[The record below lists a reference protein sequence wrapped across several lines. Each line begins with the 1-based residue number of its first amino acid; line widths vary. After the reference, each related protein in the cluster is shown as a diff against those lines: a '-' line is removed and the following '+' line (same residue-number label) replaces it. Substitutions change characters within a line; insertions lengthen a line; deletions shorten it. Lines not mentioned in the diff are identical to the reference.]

1 MAELLFGSH
10 RPRIVGLF
18 RSFDVAGAAGQTL
31 SCTSGGGLM
40 GSVATTSPGAENE
53 QARHEPL
60 IGHGMVVLFIA
71 LIGCFTAWG
80 VAADLTTPMVAGFK
94 RIFDMSTF
102 QASLV
107 QLAYFGAYFLLAL
120 PAAFINHRFSYKVGI
135 LTGLILAALGAFA
148 FYPASRIMTYEAFLV
163 ALFAMAAGCSIL
175 ETSANPYVMSLGS
188 ERTATR
194 RLNLA
199 QAFNPVGTNI
209 GVLLASTLILPKL
222 ADPVD
227 IASLTPA
234 QLHTI
239 RAGELGAVMA
249 PYLGLS
255 FLLILIA
262 VAIASQRAPQIVEEF
277 PDAGPHEGG
286 TGALFGVLWR
296 NKRYRFGVVAQF
308 ANVAAQVCTWTY
320 LIQYVE
326 QALGGSLE
334 KGGVYL
340 QISLLI
346 FLASRFLMTWVIGR
360 IRATRVLAVL
370 AFTAVLLCLFAMSSP
385 NLAGVIAVVSL
396 SFCLSLM
403 FPTIYGVALKGL
415 GPATKFGAAGLVMA
429 IVGGAIMPV
438 VQGKLVDATSAAL
451 SFIVPAAC
459 FAVVGLYALYDLK
472 ASPTVIGGEPA
483 RDVPPVR
490 PPLPAP
496 PAGGP
501 A

>member
-1 MAELLFGSH
+1 LSSIAE
-10 RPRIVGLF
+10 
-18 RSFDVAGAAGQTL
+18 
-31 SCTSGGGLM
+31 
-40 GSVATTSPGAENE
+40 GSVAEEPE
-53 QARHEPL
+53 QARSEPL
-60 IGHGMVVLFIA
+60 VGSGMVVLFIA
-71 LIGCFTAWG
+71 LIACFTAWG
-80 VAADLTTPMVAGFK
+80 VAQDLTTPMVAGFK

-120 PAAFINHRFSYKVGI
+120 PAAFINQRFGYKTGI
-135 LTGLILAALGAFA
+135 LTGLALAALGAFL
-148 FYPASRIMTYEAFLV
+148 FYPASKIMTYQAFLV

-175 ETSANPYVMSLGS
+175 ETSANPYVISLGS

-227 IASLTPA
+227 IGSLTPA
-234 QLHTI
+234 ELHTI
-239 RAGELGAVMA
+239 RAGELGAVMG

-262 VAIASQRAPQIVEEF
+262 VAIASQKAPPIVEEF
-277 PDAGPHEGG
+277 PDAGPHGGG
-286 TGALFGVLWR
+286 TRELFGVLWR
-296 NKRYRFGVVAQF
+296 NKRYRFGVIAQF
-308 ANVAAQVCTWTY
+308 SNVAAQVCVWTY

-334 KGGVYL
+334 KGGTYL
-340 QISLLI
+340 QVSLLV
-346 FLASRFLMTWVIGR
+346 FLASRFLMTWLIGY
-360 IRATRVLAVL
+360 IRATKVLAVL
-370 AFTAVLLCLFAMSSP
+370 AFLAVALCVFAMSSP
-385 NLAGVIAVVSL
+385 NLAGVIALVAV

-429 IVGGAIMPV
+429 IVGGAIMPL
-438 VQGKLVDATSAAL
+438 VQGKLVDSTSAAF
-451 SFIVPAAC
+451 SFIVPAGC
-459 FAVVGLYALYDLK
+459 FVVVGLYALYDLR
-472 ASPTVIGGEPA
+472 ARPSVIGGEPA
-483 RDVPPVR
+483 PDPGPTR
-490 PPLPAP
+490 PALPTQ
-496 PAGGP
+496 PAGG
-501 A
+501 AA

>member
-1 MAELLFGSH
+1 MYRLAREERDLLSSIAE
-10 RPRIVGLF
+10 
-18 RSFDVAGAAGQTL
+18 
-31 SCTSGGGLM
+31 
-40 GSVATTSPGAENE
+40 GSVAEEPENT
-53 QARHEPL
+53 RSEPL
-60 IGHGMVVLFIA
+60 VGQGMALLFIA
-71 LIGCFTAWG
+71 LVACFTAWG
-80 VAADLTTPMVAGFK
+80 VAQDLTTPMVAGFR

-120 PAAFINHRFSYKVGI
+120 PAAFINQRFGYKTGI
-135 LTGLILAALGAFA
+135 LTGLALAALGAFA

-175 ETSANPYVMSLGS
+175 ETSANPFVMSLGS

-227 IASLTPA
+227 VGSLTPA
-234 QLHTI
+234 ELHTI
-239 RAGELGAVMA
+239 RAGELGAVMG

-262 VAIASQRAPQIVEEF
+262 VAIASQKAPPIIEEF
-277 PDAGPHEGG
+277 PDAGPREAGKG
-286 TGALFGVLWR
+286 EIRRVLWR
-296 NKRYRFGVVAQF
+296 NKRYRYGVLAQF
-308 ANVAAQVCTWTY
+308 MNVAAQVCVWTY

-334 KGGVYL
+334 KGGMYL
-340 QISLLI
+340 QVSLLV
-346 FLASRFLMTWVIGR
+346 FLASRFLMTWLIGYV
-360 IRATRVLAVL
+360 RATKLLAVL
-370 AFTAVLLCLFAMSSP
+370 AFLAVAMCLFAMTSP
-385 NLAGVIAVVSL
+385 NMAGVIALVAV

-429 IVGGAIMPV
+429 IVGGAIMPL
-438 VQGKLVDATSAAL
+438 VQGTLVDSTSPAF

-459 FAVVGLYALYDLK
+459 FVVVGLYALYDLR
-472 ASPTVIGGEPA
+472 ARPTEIDGEPA
-483 RDVPPVR
+483 RDGRPSHPGLPPQ
-490 PPLPAP
+490 
-496 PAGGP
+496 PAGG
-501 A
+501 AA